1 MSQRDGGV
9 GNITVIFSDEER
21 TQTQEKERN
30 IIDILIKVTGKTGLY
45 VQTVGSET
53 QVKTIKTAKNKAVK
67 LEQNMTGNLMKCF
80 PSQHRI
86 WNRYQSLLL
95 SRSGS

>member
-9 GNITVIFSDEER
+9 GNVTVIFSNEER
-21 TQTQEKERN
+21 TQIQEKERN

-53 QVKTIKTAKNKAVK
+53 QVKTIKTVKNKAVK
-67 LEQNMTGNLMKCF
+67 LKQNMTGNVVKCF
-80 PSQHRI
+80 P
-86 WNRYQSLLL
+86 
-95 SRSGS
+95 